1 MKIDTAWL
9 EEKVFGHKLSADE
22 LDALN
27 SLMDADSVAKGGKIV
42 TQGQAGGV
50 LTILKSGSALV
61 QTSGPNPVDV
71 AILEAGAVIGEMSFL
86 TDDAASANVLATSD
100 CEVYRINRSGF
111 SELMNRHE
119 ELAFSLFVYIL
130 RHTATVIRHMNEE
143 HVSMMQYIVGT
154 RMGT

>member
-9 EEKVFGHKLSADE
+9 EENVFGHKLSADE
-22 LDALN
+22 TDALN
-27 SLMDADSVAKGGKIV
+27 SLMEADSVAKGGKIV
-42 TQGQAGGV
+42 THGQAGGT
-50 LTILKSGSALV
+50 LYLLRTGSVLV
-61 QTSGPNPVDV
+61 QTDGDSPVDV
-71 AILEAGAVIGEMSFL
+71 ATLHAGAVIGEMSFL
-86 TDDAASANVLATSD
+86 TDDAASANVIAVSD
-100 CEVYRINRSGF
+100 CNVIHINRSGF

>member
-1 MKIDTAWL
+1 MKIDTGWL
-9 EEKVFGHKLSADE
+9 EDAVFGHKLSEEE
-22 LDALN
+22 LSALN
-27 SLMDADSVAKGGKIV
+27 SLIEVDKVAKGDKIV
-42 TQGQAGGV
+42 TQGQPGG
-50 LTILKSGSALV
+50 ILYLLRSGGALV
-61 QTSGPNPVDV
+61 QHDGPNPVNV
-71 AILEAGAVIGEMSFL
+71 ATVNAGAVVGEMSFL

-111 SELMNRHE
+111 SELMNRHD

-143 HVSMMQYIVGT
+143 HVSMLEYIVGT

>member
-9 EEKVFGHKLSADE
+9 EENVFGHELSADE
-22 LDALN
+22 LEALN
-27 SLMDADSVAKGGKIV
+27 SLMDADNVAKGGEIV
-42 TQGQAGGV
+42 GQGEPGGT
-50 LTILKSGSALV
+50 LYILKSGSALV
-61 QTSGPNPVDV
+61 QTAGNSPVDV
-71 AILEAGAVIGEMSFL
+71 AILEAGAVVGEMSFL

-100 CEVYRINRSGF
+100 SVVYRINRAGF

>member
-1 MKIDTAWL
+1 MKLDTTWL
-9 EEKVFGHKLSADE
+9 EENVFGHKLSADE

-27 SLMDADSVAKGGKIV
+27 SLMEAEDVAKGGKIV
-42 TQGQAGGV
+42 THGQPGGT
-50 LTILKSGSALV
+50 LYILRSGNALV
-61 QTSGPNPVDV
+61 QTDGPSPMDV
-71 AILEAGAVIGEMSFL
+71 ATLDEGAVVGEMSFL
-86 TDDAASANVLATSD
+86 TDDAASANVLATGD
-100 CEVYRINRSGF
+100 CSVYSINRSGF